1 MPVCTQCIL
10 RGPSDRIWTGV
21 DDFLPAVAALA
32 RALTSCW
39 LFPYAHTFRLCRY
52 HLVIMAAT
60 AAVVV
65 SIVYILI
72 TIQHI
77 YFLYPDILGFL
88 ITNMLL
94 LSAVSVSIVVV
105 VAVVVVVVAVI
116 VVAVI
121 VNDCPRRHHHR
132 HHHHQPKATYPI
144 GHMHP
149 RVIARVLTA
158 IVTTVPLDL

>member
-1 MPVCTQCIL
+1 
-10 RGPSDRIWTGV
+10 
-21 DDFLPAVAALA
+21 
-32 RALTSCW
+32 
-39 LFPYAHTFRLCRY
+39 
-52 HLVIMAAT
+52 MAAT

-149 RVIARVLTA
+149 IVIAPIRTV
-158 IVTTVPLDL
+158 IVTAVLGVLYDARPAESLMHNDMQVCTCMHT